1 MYTEFFKKNSSNIL
15 KYLQKL
21 GKKKKIYSKR
31 CEEEIPMLEDHI
43 VYVYATESEL
53 AVVVIEPGSPGHE
66 ADKDTLAWGLAV
78 SCEMI
83 RNRMLRLSRHIPY
96 VFGLLVTGDTVMES
110 SKDQSE
116 WDRVNVSVIGG
127 VKDLEAQAL
136 PVNPDEKLPIAF
148 PLSFIF
154 QAEYT
159 GTDIECANDHL
170 CEMAG
175 YTEPLSQQEIA
186 AQLGIN
192 LADFG
197 LVFN

>member
-1 MYTEFFKKNSSNIL
+1 MYTELFKKNSTNIL

-21 GKKKKIYSKR
+21 GENKKIYSKC
-31 CEEEIPMLEDHI
+31 CEGLFPMLEDRI

-53 AVVVIEPGSPGHE
+53 AVVVIEPGSPDHK
-66 ADKDTLAWGLAV
+66 ADKDTLAWDLAV

-96 VFGLLVTGDTVMES
+96 IFGVLVTGDTVMES

-116 WDRVNVSVIGG
+116 WDSVNVSVIGG
-127 VKDLEAQAL
+127 VKKLETHGL
-136 PVNPDEKLPIAF
+136 PVNPDEELPIAF

-159 GTDIECANDHL
+159 ESDIECANDHL

-197 LVFN
+197 LAFN

>member
-1 MYTEFFKKNSSNIL
+1 MYTEFLRKNSTNIM

-21 GKKKKIYSKR
+21 GKKRKIYSKG
-31 CEEEIPMLEDHI
+31 CEGGIPMLEDHI
-43 VYVYATESEL
+43 VYLYATESEL
-53 AVVVIEPGSPGHE
+53 AVVVIEQGSPDHE

-96 VFGLLVTGDTVMES
+96 IFGILVTGDTVMES

-116 WDRVNVSVIGG
+116 WDSVNVSVIGG
-127 VKDLEAQAL
+127 VKELEAHDL
-136 PVNPDEKLPIAF
+136 PVNPDEELPIAF

-154 QAEYT
+154 NAEYT
-159 GTDIECANDHL
+159 GADIECANDHL

-197 LVFN
+197 LAIN

>member
-1 MYTEFFKKNSSNIL
+1 MYTELFKKNNTNIL

-21 GKKKKIYSKR
+21 GKNKNIYSKC
-31 CEEEIPMLEDHI
+31 CEGQLPMLEDRI

-53 AVVVIEPGSPGHE
+53 AVVVIEPGSPDHE

-96 VFGLLVTGDTVMES
+96 IFGVLVTGDTVMES

-116 WDRVNVSVIGG
+116 WDSVNVSVIGG
-127 VKDLEAQAL
+127 VKELEAHDL
-136 PVNPDEKLPIAF
+136 PVNPDEELPIAF

-154 QAEYT
+154 NAEYT
-159 GTDIECANDHL
+159 GADIECANDHL

-197 LVFN
+197 LAFN

>member
-1 MYTEFFKKNSSNIL
+1 MYRDLLKKNSSDIM
-15 KYLQKL
+15 KYLQQL
-21 GKKKKIYSKR
+21 GKKKKVYSKR
-31 CEEEIPMLEDHI
+31 CEGELPMLDNQN
-43 VYVYATESEL
+43 VYIYATESEL
-53 AVVVIEPGSPGHE
+53 AVVVIEPGSPDRE
-66 ADKDTLAWGLAV
+66 ADKDTEAWALAI

-96 VFGLLVTGDTVMES
+96 IFGILVTGDTVMES

-116 WDRVNVSVIGG
+116 WDSVNVSVIGG
-127 VKDLEAQAL
+127 VKELEAHDL
-136 PVNPDEKLPIAF
+136 PVNPDEELPIAF

-154 QAEYT
+154 NAEYT
-159 GTDIECANDHL
+159 GADIECANDHL

-197 LVFN
+197 LAFN

>member
-1 MYTEFFKKNSSNIL
+1 MYTKLFKKNSTNIL

-21 GKKKKIYSKR
+21 GKKRKIYSKG
-31 CEEEIPMLEDHI
+31 CEGEIPMLEDHI
-43 VYVYATESEL
+43 VYLYATESEM
-53 AVVVIEPGSPGHE
+53 AVVVIEPGSPDHE
-66 ADKDTLAWGLAV
+66 ADKDTLAWDLAV

-96 VFGLLVTGDTVMES
+96 VFGVLVTGNTVMES

-116 WDRVNVSVIGG
+116 WGSVNVSVIGG
-127 VKDLEAQAL
+127 VKELETHGL
-136 PVNPDEKLPIAF
+136 PVNPDEELPIAF

-159 GTDIECANDHL
+159 ESDIECANDHL

-175 YTEPLSQQEIA
+175 YTDPLSQQEIA

-197 LVFN
+197 LAFN